1 MISFLDK
8 LLDFEFE
15 KDNLKKIPSE
25 DPDEIKLNFSGSYT
39 ITQSPISLIIIS
51 CVGKMT
57 LTKLKEK
64 KNEWIV
70 TTTITIT
77 DSEPKLSGSITHT
90 VQVKIPNAENATA
103 AELILDV
110 FKEFSESAILFTVKG
125 DNLELVSS
133 KSAHKSFIQ
142 DGVLFL
148 GVYIY
153 PE

>member
-8 LLDFEFE
+8 LLNFAFE

-25 DPDEIKLNFSGSYT
+25 YPDEIKLNFSGSYT
-39 ITQSPISLIIIS
+39 IIQSPISLIIIY

-57 LTKLKEK
+57 LTKL
-64 KNEWIV
+64 NENKWSV

-77 DSEPKLSGSITHT
+77 DTESKLSGSITHT
-90 VQVKIPNAENATA
+90 VHVKIPNAENATA

>member
-8 LLDFEFE
+8 LLNFGFE

-39 ITQSPISLIIIS
+39 IIQSPISLIIIY

-57 LTKLKEK
+57 LTKLKKE
-64 KNEWIV
+64 NEWSV
-70 TTTITIT
+70 TTSINIS
-77 DSEPKLSGSITHT
+77 DSELSGSITHT
-90 VQVKIPNAENATA
+90 IQVSIQNAEKDTA
-103 AELILDV
+103 AELILTV
-110 FKEFSESAILFTVKG
+110 FKEFSESAILFTAKG
-125 DNLELVSS
+125 NKLEFRSS

-142 DGVLFL
+142 DGDLFL